1 MENNSMTSSSEF
13 DAAAFT
19 KSLLEQYY
27 HLDVEPFLNALAD
40 NAMWIGPG
48 NVYVFGAAAIRKLFD
63 TIYMP
68 VIHLS
73 EVEMAE
79 IYRTENLAVVVGQFN
94 AVTDEQADGILAVHQ
109 RITFQY
115 LLTDGEWKIL
125 HLHVSNEY
133 SELVGDEVYP
143 IKMSRETYRYLQ
155 QLLAKKFMDSKK
167 LTLEE
172 AAETYFIN
180 PDEIVCVEAMKNR
193 SIIHCMTKT
202 IVSSK
207 PIGTLEQKLPANF
220 YRAHR
225 GFLVN
230 CNSIVKI
237 SRFMLELQGG
247 LTIPLPEKR
256 YTAIREEIKT
266 LLSRA
271 ESVPDVG
278 QE

>member
-1 MENNSMTSSSEF
+1 MENNSMTPSSEF
-13 DAAAFT
+13 DAVDFT

-27 HLDVEPFLNALAD
+27 HLNVEPFLNALAD

-48 NVYVFGAAAIRKLFD
+48 NIYVFGAAAIRKLFD
-63 TIYMP
+63 KIYMP
-68 VIHLS
+68 AIHLS
-73 EVEMAE
+73 EMELAE

-94 AVTDEQADGILAVHQ
+94 AVTDEQADGILATHQ

-115 LLTDGEWKIL
+115 LLTGGEWKIL
-125 HLHVSNEY
+125 HMHVSNEY

-143 IKMSRETYRYLQ
+143 IKMSRETYQYMQ

-167 LTLEE
+167 LTLKED
-172 AAETYFIN
+172 AETYFIN
-180 PDEIVCVEAMKNR
+180 PDEIICVEAMKNR

-225 GFLVN
+225 SFLVN

-237 SRFMLELQGG
+237 SRFLLELQGG
-247 LTIPLPEKR
+247 MTIPLPEKR
-256 YTAIREEIKT
+256 YMVIRDDIKALLDGGTAGRTE
-266 LLSRA
+266 L
-271 ESVPDVG
+271 
-278 QE
+278 